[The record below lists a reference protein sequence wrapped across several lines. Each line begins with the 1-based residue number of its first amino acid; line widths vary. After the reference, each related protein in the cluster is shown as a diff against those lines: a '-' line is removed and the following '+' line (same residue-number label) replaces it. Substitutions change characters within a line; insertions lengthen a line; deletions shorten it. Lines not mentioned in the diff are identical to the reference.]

1 MCLVDC
7 LWERPG
13 DRKER
18 GGGEGVSYL
27 TGNLFFKINF
37 QANLNIKSFL
47 NKLSRRKFGR
57 GDGVERSTNV
67 LRK

>member
-18 GGGEGVSYL
+18 GGGEGRKE
-27 TGNLFFKINF
+27 GGENKE
-37 QANLNIKSFL
+37 IK
-47 NKLSRRKFGR
+47 
-57 GDGVERSTNV
+57 E
-67 LRK
+67 